1 MSKATNGDASKSFS
15 TSTQASTEES
25 PKMVSSCKINSYD
38 NEHSMTNGNSA
49 SAASS
54 KLSKIGRRIRES
66 CQQHLRKKHSSG
78 GASSRPEDY
87 GSISAPNESCR
98 SSHYVPM
105 DFSGGKSG
113 RIVTAKDMPGQTTKE
128 GYTYFRRK
136 IEAQNVEHLLTET
149 QANIHKDQ
157 PWFHKNVSRDLSQ
170 KILASHCVDG
180 LFLVRE
186 SSVQGGFVISYYFN
200 GRAYHAPVMPFTN
213 PSTSA
218 VTYSLDEGK
227 TKFYDL
233 LQLVEFYQ
241 LNKGTLCGKLTHF
254 VINKISVTRSES
266 PTDSTSSCK
275 HASDVSLDSSK
286 EASTDDNHNSK
297 ANAAGKAMETRSL
310 TSKASNSGSEDER
323 SVTTA
328 VDANMASEEEA
339 EPEVDESMKDC

>member
-1 MSKATNGDASKSFS
+1 
-15 TSTQASTEES
+15 
-25 PKMVSSCKINSYD
+25 MVSSCKINGCSTD
-38 NEHSMTNGNSA
+38 NDQLTNGNS
-49 SAASS
+49 SKDASS
-54 KLSKIGRRIRES
+54 KLSKIGRRIRDS
-66 CQQHLRKKHSSG
+66 CRQHLRGKHLSG
-78 GASSRPEDY
+78 GASSHPDDY
-87 GSISAPNESCR
+87 GSIPAPNESCR

-113 RIVTAKDMPGQTTKE
+113 RIVTAKDMPGQTTKD

-136 IEAQNVEHLLTET
+136 IAATNVDHLLTET
-149 QANIHKDQ
+149 QANVHKDQ

-170 KILASHCVDG
+170 KILASHSVDG

-200 GRAYHAPVMPFTN
+200 GRAYHAPVMPFTH

-241 LNKGTLCGKLTHF
+241 LNKGILCGKLTHF
-254 VINKISVTRSES
+254 VINKISLTRSES

-297 ANAAGKAMETRSL
+297 ANSAGKSAMETRSL
-310 TSKASNSGSEDER
+310 TTGSNSGSEDER

-328 VDANMASEEEA
+328 VDANMASEEEIEA
-339 EPEVDESMKDC
+339 DESMKYC